1 MIWQVKNPASKKIM
15 RNRMW
20 ANRREVS
27 NNVIEQKNLSDAARL
42 FYATVILTPTTGDYD
57 ILYLLIFCS
66 TTGTLKKINKSE
78 I

>member
-27 NNVIEQKNLSDAARL
+27 NNAMDQKIFQMLLDYFTQLLS
-42 FYATVILTPTTGDYD
+42 
-57 ILYLLIFCS
+57 
-66 TTGTLKKINKSE
+66 
-78 I
+78 